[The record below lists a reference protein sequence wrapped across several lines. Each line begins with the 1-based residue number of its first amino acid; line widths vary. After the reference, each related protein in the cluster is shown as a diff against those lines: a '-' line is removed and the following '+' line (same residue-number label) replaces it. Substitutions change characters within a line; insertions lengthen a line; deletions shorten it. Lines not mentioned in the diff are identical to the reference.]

1 MNATTL
7 YLAIG
12 LGGVGVLLLSARY
25 WVESNTRDLGTMS
38 RQWLVEND
46 HTHP

>member
-7 YLAIG
+7 YLVIG
-12 LGGVGVLLLSARY
+12 LATAAIVALTARY
-25 WVESNTRDLGTMS
+25 WVESNTSDMGTMS

-46 HTHP
+46 QTHP